1 MSKRKKK
8 RGGGRSPYEGY
19 ETEVWGSSPI
29 QIAAIEKEYRSMEE
43 ESFQMGAEDREQ
55 NRRKMDYHEFALDFA
70 ALPLPRGIITE
81 IARANY
87 ATYLDA
93 YKGKAF
99 KAHIICKVLS
109 LEGDAVRQ
117 EAENITSSVRVS
129 RTRLSRSAGG
139 AAGRL
144 RSWRSFPA

>member
-1 MSKRKKK
+1 MAQEEIRLLTERNFIRQAVGSERSVNNEQAEKK

-55 NRRKMDYHEFALDFA
+55 NRRKLDYYEFALDFA

-109 LEGDAVRQ
+109 LEGDAV
-117 EAENITSSVRVS
+117 
-129 RTRLSRSAGG
+129 
-139 AAGRL
+139 
-144 RSWRSFPA
+144 

>member
-8 RGGGRSPYEGY
+8 RGGGCSPYEGY

-29 QIAAIEKEYRSMEE
+29 QIAAIEKKYRSMEE

-55 NRRKMDYHEFALDFA
+55 NRRKLDYYEFALDFA
-70 ALPLPRGIITE
+70 ALLLPCGIITE

-109 LEGDAVRQ
+109 LEGDAV
-117 EAENITSSVRVS
+117 
-129 RTRLSRSAGG
+129 
-139 AAGRL
+139 
-144 RSWRSFPA
+144 

>member
-8 RGGGRSPYEGY
+8 RGGGRSTYEGY

-29 QIAAIEKEYRSMEE
+29 QTAAIEKEYRSMEE

-109 LEGDAVRQ
+109 LEGDAV
-117 EAENITSSVRVS
+117 
-129 RTRLSRSAGG
+129 
-139 AAGRL
+139 
-144 RSWRSFPA
+144 

>member
-43 ESFQMGAEDREQ
+43 ESFQMG
-55 NRRKMDYHEFALDFA
+55 
-70 ALPLPRGIITE
+70 
-81 IARANY
+81 
-87 ATYLDA
+87 
-93 YKGKAF
+93 KAF

-109 LEGDAVRQ
+109 LEGDAV
-117 EAENITSSVRVS
+117 
-129 RTRLSRSAGG
+129 
-139 AAGRL
+139 
-144 RSWRSFPA
+144 

>member
-55 NRRKMDYHEFALDFA
+55 NRRKLDYYEFALDFA
-70 ALPLPRGIITE
+70 ALPLPRGIIMRHTLTHTR
-81 IARANY
+81 AR
-87 ATYLDA
+87 
-93 YKGKAF
+93 
-99 KAHIICKVLS
+99 H
-109 LEGDAVRQ
+109 
-117 EAENITSSVRVS
+117 S
-129 RTRLSRSAGG
+129 RRISFARFFRWR
-139 AAGRL
+139 AARYD
-144 RSWRSFPA
+144 RKQKI

>member
-70 ALPLPRGIITE
+70 ALPLPRGSLRRSHGRIMRHILTHTR
-81 IARANY
+81 AR
-87 ATYLDA
+87 
-93 YKGKAF
+93 
-99 KAHIICKVLS
+99 H
-109 LEGDAVRQ
+109 
-117 EAENITSSVRVS
+117 S
-129 RTRLSRSAGG
+129 RRISFAKFFR
-139 AAGRL
+139 
-144 RSWRSFPA
+144 WRAMRYDRKQKI

>member
-1 MSKRKKK
+1 MAQEEIRLLAKRYFI
-8 RGGGRSPYEGY
+8 RQAVGGERSVNNEQAEKEARRRSFPYEGY

-109 LEGDAVRQ
+109 LEGDAV
-117 EAENITSSVRVS
+117 
-129 RTRLSRSAGG
+129 
-139 AAGRL
+139 
-144 RSWRSFPA
+144 

>member
-55 NRRKMDYHEFALDFA
+55 NRRKLDYYEFALDFA

-99 KAHIICKVLS
+99 KAHIICKVLP
-109 LEGDAVRQ
+109 LEGGAV
-117 EAENITSSVRVS
+117 
-129 RTRLSRSAGG
+129 
-139 AAGRL
+139 
-144 RSWRSFPA
+144 

>member
-87 ATYLDA
+87 ATYLVP
-93 YKGKAF
+93 F
-99 KAHIICKVLS
+99 
-109 LEGDAVRQ
+109 LEDDR
-117 EAENITSSVRVS
+117 
-129 RTRLSRSAGG
+129 
-139 AAGRL
+139 
-144 RSWRSFPA
+144 

>member
-55 NRRKMDYHEFALDFA
+55 NRRKLDFA

-109 LEGDAVRQ
+109 LEGDAV
-117 EAENITSSVRVS
+117 
-129 RTRLSRSAGG
+129 
-139 AAGRL
+139 
-144 RSWRSFPA
+144 